1 MKKKTRK
8 PASTVRERCRQER
21 AEKKAIKVFNAEL
34 QKAIDVVDWGNVKL
48 PRQSC

>member
-1 MKKKTRK
+1 MKKINRE
-8 PASTVRERCRQER
+8 PASAARKLCRQER

-34 QKAIDVVDWGNVKL
+34 QKAVDPVDWGNVKL